1 VNLLI
6 KIYSATIGNYISHHM
21 CIGGIYLVGSITN
34 TLLPKL
40 QGVDILASFRER
52 HSEVANMVIKAP
64 IVVCK

>member
-1 VNLLI
+1 VEPNAPRIYAEAVNLLI
-6 KIYSATIGNYISHHM
+6 KIYSATIGNYISQHM

-52 HSEVANMVIKAP
+52 HS
-64 IVVCK
+64 